1 MIDNLTDGFES
12 SKSQINALKTYKDIS
27 AASQELK
34 SSAGNSFAQST
45 SSLNTSLNNV
55 SNQQKR
61 YLRDQPTSFDQLLEL
76 ISISNGSGLSTTKY
90 LKKKLLEVVVKIEPD
105 VKKIITEE
113 SIKALGCSQEQTF
126 NGYSKSNLLVNP
138 LTTLPAGE
146 GIYVPVQSLDLAS
159 ILKTPVDSKLGNVI
173 YERRN
178 PSVQQGVFRPY
189 SGPLPFPMNKTLNLR
204 MENSNLKRSYYQ
216 EYGKFYQGTSGLDLF
231 DFVYSPT
238 NQYGVNQDCYRVA
251 LINKPANTI
260 TVPNVTSS
268 DTSNKV
274 GEFLNDYYSTIKLI
288 DPVDVAAVLVNTIS
302 GAISIQS
309 NLSAQE
315 INENSKFALI
325 VQRILGLCFDS
336 RREIDVS
343 GVSKIAELD
352 GVDETFYELTEVD
365 LRTIDI
371 RISNIQ
377 NGVMEFEDCENV
389 KLPVD
394 SETLINELIKFR
406 DNSDSLSLDEQVNA
420 ISDIL
425 DTIYQNPEWQP
436 LLPTNFNLEVAV
448 NKDILKQ
455 IPLAVASAV
464 ISPKVLFPIL
474 TLLQV
479 VEGQARNTYNQN
491 VTATNSVIQSGNTT
505 LGLVDNIINNSTD
518 FLKVFRSFS
527 IEVISKIGAIFIKT
541 LYEILKKD
549 LLALI
554 GSIIADISK
563 SQRLKKYSI
572 ILRLIGLV
580 LIVAQLIGD
589 YRKCKS
595 LVTEILLLLKT
606 IFGRT
611 DGTIPLPLLLFTQ
624 FLPGT
629 SPERATINTLEL
641 LQSVG
646 IPTGTL
652 PDGSPNLMG
661 IYNLMTHRGADKEE
675 SENGKVEGLVIVP
688 PVTGGP
694 LRIFGKKR

>member
-204 MENSNLKRSYYQ
+204 MENSNLNRSYYQ

-260 TVPNVTSS
+260 TVPNVISG